1 MKTSMKKTISDTQY
15 WATKDIV
22 GDSTLQAMTG
32 GTYDTNLSSIGVGED
47 CVITINARA
56 ENNYK
61 YYALGVEPVE
71 GRTYQL
77 VCSKITAFP
86 NGIISSQFKLV

>member
-1 MKTSMKKTISDTQY
+1 MKNTTTMIDDYRY
-15 WATKDIV
+15 W
-22 GDSTLQAMTG
+22 STRVDDPTLGMMSG
-32 GTYDTNLSSIGVGED
+32 GSYTNYTRMPIGVGED
-47 CVITINARA
+47 CVITINAKS
-56 ENNYK
+56 ENNHK